1 MQLPGQLCGPLEDP
15 GQCGFILRSLLPEA
29 AGGRRALE
37 TVSLLKC
44 VKFFGIKGGLLIR
57 AQSMVQK
64 SNRVLVVSSGE
75 ATASSSA
82 PVRSLRNDYFV

>member
-1 MQLPGQLCGPLEDP
+1 MQLPGQLRGPLEDP

-44 VKFFGIKGGLLIR
+44 VKFFKGGLLIC